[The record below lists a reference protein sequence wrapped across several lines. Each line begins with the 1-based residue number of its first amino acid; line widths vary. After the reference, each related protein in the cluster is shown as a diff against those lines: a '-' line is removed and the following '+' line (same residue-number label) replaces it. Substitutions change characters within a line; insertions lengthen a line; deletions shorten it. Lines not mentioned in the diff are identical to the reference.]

1 MLTARR
7 VRRGAAVRHR
17 AEVGSTFLV
26 VLAVI
31 TVMITLATVIA
42 PGLMGV
48 LEFERVDRAAKELA
62 IHERSLASFHTHVSA
77 RPQAMGQLTR
87 QIVSTDL
94 NSCGQTYN
102 NQQLKNDGSV
112 WQGPYMTRVM
122 PSHGDLRLDIGVVKD
137 TLVRTPAVASNKN
150 DPGELAIRIMYVQQH
165 EAEALDRRVDGGT
178 VSSGAGKIRW
188 GAADADGFVTVSY
201 TMAVAGC

>member
-1 MLTARR
+1 MKGPRSGCSAGGER
-7 VRRGAAVRHR
+7 
-17 AEVGSTFLV
+17 GSTFLA

-31 TVMITLATVIA
+31 AVMVTLATVVA
-42 PGLMGV
+42 PGLVGV

-62 IHERSLASFHTHVSA
+62 IHERSLSSFYTHVSV
-77 RPQAMGQLTR
+77 RPQTLGQLTR
-87 QIVSTDL
+87 QIVGTDL

-102 NQQLKNDGSV
+102 NLQLKNDGSV

-122 PSHGDLRLDIGVVKD
+122 PSHGDLRLDIGVVKN
-137 TLVRTPAVASNKN
+137 TLVRTPPVAANRN
-150 DPGELAIRIMYVQQH
+150 DPGVLAIRVTSVQVH

-178 VSSGAGKIRW
+178 VNSGAGKIRW
-188 GAADADGFVTVSY
+188 DTADADGFVTLSY